1 MPSVEQLNQLN
12 IKAANTGGR
21 KYDSARHLPERTV
34 PAAAPKAKV
43 EQGGSGQSSNRGT
56 M

>member
-1 MPSVEQLNQLN
+1 MPSVEQLN
-12 IKAANTGGR
+12 IEAANTGGR
-21 KYDSARHLPERTV
+21 QYENARHVPERTV

>member
-1 MPSVEQLNQLN
+1 MASVEQLNLSAS
-12 IKAANTGGR
+12 KDGGR

>member
-1 MPSVEQLNQLN
+1 MPSVEQLNLETS
-12 IKAANTGGR
+12 KTGGR
-21 KYDSARHLPERTV
+21 KYDNARHVPERTV

-56 M
+56 V